1 MHFLTSFAAESALVP
16 SRVQMAF
23 TLAYHVILVPLGV
36 AFPAYTLLM
45 EGIGIYKKDPVAI
58 RIARRWS
65 VVMAVQFAVGAVTGT
80 ILSFEFGIL
89 WPRLMGRFG
98 AALGMG
104 FAIEGLAFF
113 LEAIFI
119 GIYLYGW
126 TRLRPR
132 THFLLGL
139 ALPPAGVL
147 GTISVLAANSFM
159 NTPRG
164 ITLGSS
170 GQVVS
175 VDVLGALF
183 TPALAYEFWHFL
195 IATYIAA
202 GFLVASIYAVAWLR
216 GRRDHYQRLAFAIPF
231 TIAAILT
238 PAEIIVGDLSARA
251 LVADQPAK
259 FAAMEVTWKTRSHNP
274 EVIGGLLNDSGQV
287 NFGISIPS
295 FDSILIGLSPDS
307 VAPGLTSVAANARP
321 TIAEANL
328 THLAFDAMVGLGSA
342 GVALTVWYFLV
353 LLFRRRLPQSR
364 WFYRAASLAG
374 VGSYAAV
381 ETGWVTTEVGRQ
393 PWIVYNLMRVS
404 DAVTGASGAFVWS
417 MLSVLIV
424 VYATM
429 AVIAITLLMKLA
441 GRWHREDAGQAP
453 TAPEEG
459 APYGPRSEIVSARR
473 PRRAKQGMSWIFQ
486 SLITAVV
493 AIFGL
498 GVLIVL
504 VIALSFLGLGA
515 VARRSIRGLR
525 RSSSS

>member
-1 MHFLTSFAAESALVP
+1 MHVLAAFTAESALLP
-16 SRVQMAF
+16 SRIQMAF

-36 AFPAYTLLM
+36 ALPTYTLLM
-45 EGIGIYKKDPVAI
+45 NGIGIFRKDPVAI

-89 WPRLMGRFG
+89 WPKLMGRFG

-147 GTISVLAANSFM
+147 GTVSVLASNSFM
-159 NTPRG
+159 NTPAG
-164 ITLGSS
+164 VTLGSS

-183 TPALAYEFWHFL
+183 TRALAYEFWHFL
-195 IATYIAA
+195 IAIYITA
-202 GFLVASIYAVAWLR
+202 GFIVASIYAVAWLR

-231 TIAAILT
+231 TVAALLT
-238 PAEIIVGDLSARA
+238 PVELVVGDLSARA
-251 LVADQPAK
+251 LVVDQPAK

-287 NFGISIPS
+287 NFGLSIPS
-295 FDSILIGLSPDS
+295 FDSILIGLSPDT
-307 VAPGLTSVAANARP
+307 VAPGLTSVPAAARP
-321 TIAEANL
+321 TIAEANI

-342 GVALTVWYFLV
+342 GVALTVWYFVV
-353 LLFRRRLPQSR
+353 LLYRRRLPQSR
-364 WFYRAASLAG
+364 WFYGAASLAG
-374 VGSYAAV
+374 IGSYAAV
-381 ETGWVTTEVGRQ
+381 EAGWATTEVGRQ

-404 DAVTGASGAFVWS
+404 DAVTSAPGAFVWS

-424 VYATM
+424 VYTAM
-429 AVIAITLLMKLA
+429 AVIALTLLLKLA
-441 GRWHREDAGQAP
+441 GRWRREDAVEAP

-459 APYGPRSEIVSARR
+459 APYGPRGEIISEIAPGRVR
-473 PRRAKQGMSWIFQ
+473 QGISGTLQMM
-486 SLITAVV
+486 
-493 AIFGL
+493 AIGTILALLGFGI
-498 GVLIVL
+498 VIVL
-504 VIALSFLGLGA
+504 SLVGLGA
-515 VARRSIRGLR
+515 VARRTIRVLR
-525 RSSSS
+525 RTPST